1 MPQQATSVSV
11 PLRVPPYRDGALFSR
26 RAIVEIRQIEYFLGV
41 VRAGSFGKAA
51 DELHVAKSALS
62 RQVKLLETELGAE
75 LLIRTPGQ
83 ELRLTPAGE
92 AFKAEAVEIVGA
104 VDQARA
110 SVAALAGPANGRVD
124 VVVGQGWETY
134 PIWMYLVTEFR
145 KAHPGVLLDVTEG
158 RTTDAMF
165 ELVVS
170 RDVDV
175 AITSVSEVPEV
186 PGLTVDVLH
195 TEPVVV
201 ALPPDHRLAGRDA
214 VKLDQLRDESWLLPP
229 LAREFMAEVG
239 AAVGFEPRIDLGVAS
254 VTMARSLV
262 LAGEGVTILSESER
276 EFYRPAA
283 IAPLAPT
290 LPVSMVIAYRSR
302 NRNGAV
308 RVAHDFLQ
316 AQFEAFAAAS
326 SDQG

>member
-1 MPQQATSVSV
+1 M
-11 PLRVPPYRDGALFSR
+11 
-26 RAIVEIRQIEYFLGV
+26 EIRQVEYFLGV

-51 DELHVAKSALS
+51 DDLHVAKSALS

-75 LLIRTPGQ
+75 LLVRTPGQ
-83 ELRLTPAGE
+83 ELRLTAAGE
-92 AFKAEAVEIVGA
+92 AFKTEAVEIVSA

-110 SVAALAGPANGRVD
+110 SVTALAGPGGRVD
-124 VVVGQGWETY
+124 TVVGQGWETY

-145 KAHPGVLLDVTEG
+145 KAHPDVQLNVSEG
-158 RTTDAMF
+158 RTTDAML
-165 ELVVS
+165 ELVGS

-186 PGLTVDVLH
+186 SGLTIDVLH

-201 ALPPDHRLAGRDA
+201 ALPPDHPLAG
-214 VKLDQLRDESWLLPP
+214 KGTLELGQLREESWLLPP

-239 AAVGFEPRIDLGVAS
+239 ASVGFEPRIDVGVAS
-254 VTMARSLV
+254 FTMARSLV
-262 LAGEGVTILSESER
+262 LAGEGISILSESER

-283 IAPLAPT
+283 IAELTPPV
-290 LPVSMVIAYRSR
+290 PVSIVVAYRSG

-308 RVAHDFLQ
+308 RVAREFLE

-326 SDQG
+326 SNQGE

>member
-1 MPQQATSVSV
+1 
-11 PLRVPPYRDGALFSR
+11 
-26 RAIVEIRQIEYFLGV
+26 VEIRQIEYFLGV

-75 LLIRTPGQ
+75 LLVRAPGQ
-83 ELRLTPAGE
+83 PLALTPAGE
-92 AFKAEAVEIVGA
+92 AFKAEAVEIVSA
-104 VDQARA
+104 VEGARA
-110 SVAALAGPANGRVD
+110 SVAALAGSDNGRVD
-124 VVVGQGWETY
+124 TVVGQGWETY

-145 KAHPGVLLDVTEG
+145 KAHPGVLLNVTEG
-158 RTTDAMF
+158 RTTEEMF
-165 ELVVS
+165 EQVGS
-170 RDVDV
+170 RKVDA

-186 PGLTVDVLH
+186 AELTIDVLH

-214 VKLDQLRDESWLLPP
+214 VKLDELRDESWLLPP

-239 AAVGFEPRIDLGVAS
+239 AAVGFEARIDLGVAT

-276 EFYRPAA
+276 EFYRPASL
-283 IAPLAPT
+283 APLTPT
-290 LPVSMVIAYRSR
+290 LPVSMVFAFRSG
-302 NRNGAV
+302 NRNGAL
-308 RVAHDFLQ
+308 RVARDFLKG
-316 AQFEAFAAAS
+316 QFEAFAAAGRDES
-326 SDQG
+326 